1 MRKPISLFE
10 AALPLLSMLL
20 CLVLGGFFI
29 PMGTELLVLVM
40 LIAATVAGVIAA
52 RHGHDWDAIQRTT
65 GEKIATVLPVILI
78 LLSIG
83 MFTRFKTFCSPLSL
97 PTKLYKCDLC

>member
-40 LIAATVAGVIAA
+40 LIAATVAV
-52 RHGHDWDAIQRTT
+52 T
-65 GEKIATVLPVILI
+65 G
-78 LLSIG
+78 LSAD
-83 MFTRFKTFCSPLSL
+83 MFTGKSAS
-97 PTKLYKCDLC
+97 